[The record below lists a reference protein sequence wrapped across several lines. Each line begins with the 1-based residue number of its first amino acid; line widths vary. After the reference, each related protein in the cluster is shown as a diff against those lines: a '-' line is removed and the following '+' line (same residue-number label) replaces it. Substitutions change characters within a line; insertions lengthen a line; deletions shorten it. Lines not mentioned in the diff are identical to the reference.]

1 MIMEVFPT
9 DWSPRKTS
17 LYLARGASEEV
28 GRLEAGAFCD
38 SAICSERERVR
49 DGRCGALFGLMT
61 PAESRSESRTGGD
74 ALLLFRET
82 LCGGLST
89 WFSQSFSYLCGWKKN
104 TLFQVQYRV
113 YLLLFETTAPQQA
126 LVPFSSCC
134 CRSARSLPETTA
146 PVTRSHKARR
156 ANAIRNLLE
165 LGFS

>member
-1 MIMEVFPT
+1 MKKSVAWKRVLFVIRPYALKRE
-9 DWSPRKTS
+9 
-17 LYLARGASEEV
+17 SE
-28 GRLEAGAFCD
+28 
-38 SAICSERERVR
+38 R

-126 LVPFSSCC
+126 H
-134 CRSARSLPETTA
+134 RSVFFLLLSFRSVFAGNNRTGHEK
-146 PVTRSHKARR
+146 SQSKARER
-156 ANAIRNLLE
+156 NPKPIRVRVLIGAILQ
-165 LGFS
+165 